1 MAHATTMTHAP
12 AFATGSYSS
21 TPLGLGSSAP
31 LMPSIAPK
39 KGASGLRRKHTM
51 AKFGKGKGGKARGDV
66 TTNALLEVALAA
78 VLNNANVVA
87 ENVSNEVSCGLHSC
101 GSSRRGCV
109 TSRWGR
115 GWRALAGD
123 GEAIPHCSHCVR
135 HTPQSNKTGR
145 LPGHDAGPN
154 APRDGLPHRGAR
166 CRFDRCLRAA
176 AAAATTR
183 PAAAPENPTLTQIT
197 QQTKKTK
204 KGV

>member
-87 ENVSNEVSCGLHSC
+87 ENVSNEVSCGCTRVAVLGAAVSPRV
-101 GSSRRGCV
+101 GGE
-109 TSRWGR
+109 
-115 GWRALAGD
+115 D
-123 GEAIPHCSHCVR
+123 G
-135 HTPQSNKTGR
+135 GR
-145 LPGHDAGPN
+145 L
-154 APRDGLPHRGAR
+154 RGMVKQYHTAHTACDTHHNPTKQVVFQATMQVPMHHVMA
-166 CRFDRCLRAA
+166 CRIEVRAA
-176 AAAATTR
+176 VSIVVC
-183 PAAAPENPTLTQIT
+183 APPPPPPPPRAPQPHPKTQH
-197 QQTKKTK
+197 
-204 KGV
+204 